1 MNKKLYIGLL
11 CVIFIIVLYI
21 YWYYIRPR
29 HYEKLY
35 QKLKP
40 KTKTVQGI

>member
-11 CVIFIIVLYI
+11 CVFFIIILWV
-21 YWYYIRPR
+21 YWYYIRPK

-35 QKLKP
+35 QKQ
-40 KTKTVQGI
+40 TIQGI